1 MRPRRPPTPTITLS
15 ERLVAAVLTPLFFN
29 LSLLIL
35 AAYISGRS
43 FRYTLHWYAQSG
55 RTFWLMLAI
64 PAVIG
69 FFAGTERTA
78 RLMGHAFGTN
88 HGSERSLV
96 MSVLVWLGLALM
108 FWLGLSLMPD

>member
-1 MRPRRPPTPTITLS
+1 MRSRRPETPSVTLS

-35 AAYISGRS
+35 AAYSSGRT
-43 FRYTLHWYAQSG
+43 FRHTLHWYALSG
-55 RTFWLMLAI
+55 RTLWLMLAI
-64 PAVIG
+64 PAVVG
-69 FFAGTERTA
+69 FLAGTEGTA

-88 HGSERSLV
+88 HGSERSAV